1 MWCEPISSSSRS
13 QYLYLEEIALA
24 FADEMEL
31 RVQVGFDTVRVQ
43 GRAKPGY
50 FARVRGEFW
59 SKGRDRQQSSL
70 ITSLHDPVP
79 WNYCALITVSMEGKM
94 RNPGSINGQ
103 ERNRR
108 GSEFQA
114 ENSTTRKEQT

>member
-1 MWCEPISSSSRS
+1 MRWSYECRWVLIQSEFREGLSQVTLRGSEGNFGAKEGTGSR
-13 QYLYLEEIALA
+13 AA
-24 FADEMEL
+24 
-31 RVQVGFDTVRVQ
+31 
-43 GRAKPGY
+43 
-50 FARVRGEFW
+50 
-59 SKGRDRQQSSL
+59 L

-108 GSEFQA
+108 GSEFQP
-114 ENSTTRKEQT
+114 EKSTTWKEQT